1 MGGYKWFADA
11 LDACE
16 LFTALL
22 WDAREGADKAQI
34 LRERVWQGDPAIAAG
49 EWRHKSRDEIASSG
63 NVVNTLEAAIW
74 CVAQAS
80 SFEEALILAV
90 NLADDADTVGAVT
103 GQLAG
108 AIWGFSAIPER
119 WLTPLAWREEIIELA
134 DRLTG

>member
-1 MGGYKWFADA
+1 M
-11 LDACE
+11 
-16 LFTALL
+16 
-22 WDAREGADKAQI
+22 
-34 LRERVWQGDPAIAAG
+34 
-49 EWRHKSRDEIASSG
+49 
-63 NVVNTLEAAIW
+63 VNTLEAAIW